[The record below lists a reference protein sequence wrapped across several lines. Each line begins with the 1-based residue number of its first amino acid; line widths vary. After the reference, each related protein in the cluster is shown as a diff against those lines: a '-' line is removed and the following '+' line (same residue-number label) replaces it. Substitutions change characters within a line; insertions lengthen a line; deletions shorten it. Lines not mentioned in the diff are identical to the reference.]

1 MFEGIRGAD
10 YTSDLAIDDIQVFQN
25 CPQPSRKST
34 DVLSSILSTRVNA
47 TAAVRLMSKI
57 QPSGTKFAV
66 RIPTNESSPV
76 TIATSIVYTSRNKIT
91 IKHSGTRK
99 TPRLQ
104 IKVSTKVSSTIF
116 ASQTSTAKNGR
127 ILPTT

>member
-10 YTSDLAIDDIQVFQN
+10 YTSDLAIDDIQIFQN
-25 CPQPSRKST
+25 CPQPSKKST

-66 RIPTNESSPV
+66 GIPTNDSSPV

-91 IKHSGTRK
+91 IKHSGMSK

-116 ASQTSTAKNGR
+116 ASQTSTAKNSR